1 MKKATS
7 NDVAKLAG
15 VSQSTVSLIL
25 NNSDKIYF
33 KDETRER
40 VFAAAKQLN
49 YRIPHENKQKPKANA
64 SLLLL
69 LTPTLSNPYY
79 SELFNAV
86 ESYASGYG
94 CKVIVCNTFRKP
106 ELEKYYLDIF
116 LKEKIDGIIYTFL
129 PSFPHMIEQLSKTVP
144 TVLIGE
150 KKGNVSI
157 SSIEL
162 SNLRAGSLLAEH
174 LYHLG
179 HRHFSFIS
187 TPLHN
192 ISFARE
198 QRIEGMRNVLK
209 QYGLDPNNLEVI
221 SPDEEV
227 ETENTHSSVPYE
239 FQIGYKLTKELLKK
253 PHKSTALIGVNDMT
267 AIGIQAALHE
277 EGIRIPK
284 DYSVCGFDNIFPST
298 ITTPPIT
305 TIDHHLKIR
314 CKTAVDMLLSKIN
327 VEVNNALSLPMINEI
342 KYAPQLIERNSTG
355 PAPTSR
361 SK

>member
-25 NNSDKIYF
+25 NNSDKIFF
-33 KDETRER
+33 KDETKER

-49 YRIPHENKQKPKANA
+49 YRIPHENKKKTEAKS

-69 LTPTLSNPYY
+69 LTPTLANPYY

-106 ELEKYYLDIF
+106 ELEKYYLDTF

-150 KKGNVSI
+150 KRDNLSI

-162 SNLRAGSLLAEH
+162 SNLKAGSLLAEH

-179 HRHFSFIS
+179 HRHFTFIT

-198 QRIEGMRNVLK
+198 QRIEGMLNVFK
-209 QYGLDPNNLEVI
+209 QFGLGSDCLEVLA
-221 SPDEEV
+221 SEEQA
-227 ETENTHSSVPYE
+227 ESEYTPSAVPYE
-239 FQIGYKLTKELLKK
+239 YQIGYRLTNEYLKGS
-253 PHKSTALIGVNDMT
+253 HKSTALIGVNDMT
-267 AIGIQAALHE
+267 AIGIQTALQEH
-277 EGIRIPK
+277 GIRIPR

-298 ITTPPIT
+298 ITNPPIT

-314 CKTAVDMLLSKIN
+314 CKTAVDMVLSKIN
-327 VEVNNALSLPMINEI
+327 IEVNSTLSLPMINEI

-355 PAPTSR
+355 PVSSSR
-361 SK
+361 AK